1 MDLDVAQAAGEHGV
15 QRDGPGRDVG
25 VRPQAEREDRPAA
38 PGRRG
43 LRAAGGG
50 VGHGEAA
57 GLAGM
62 SPEELRQPVIEHRQC
77 VELITVRPIATSS
90 NP

>member
-1 MDLDVAQAAGEHGV
+1 
-15 QRDGPGRDVG
+15 
-25 VRPQAEREDRPAA
+25 
-38 PGRRG
+38 
-43 LRAAGGG
+43 
-50 VGHGEAA
+50 
-57 GLAGM
+57 M